1 MRIFWGGILSI
12 LLLPGC
18 QKFLAK
24 PANASDQQ
32 ARTVADFQA
41 IMDNNA
47 MIQNVTPGL
56 GPMYVD
62 DYMVSPAAQ
71 SALDAFSIGI
81 YTWQPSMLGS
91 NFLLSWSHPYTAI
104 NSCNEV
110 LAELPALAD
119 LDSADEAAR
128 QFVLG
133 QAYFLRAFAYYQLEE
148 TFGHPYRVDS
158 AAFDHGVPLRLS
170 ENVLPQVGRATVAAV
185 YEQIVADLGKAA
197 PLLPA
202 AVQTDNPNRACRAA
216 AYALLAKVWLTR
228 MDYAQAAANAGMS
241 LSLCNELI
249 DYNTV
254 DSTNPHPFP
263 QTGNSEVLFQC
274 TADNYPLQ
282 YMSTTLVDSNLYRM
296 YDPDDLRRPIFFLR
310 SSSGYRFK
318 GQYSGL
324 FYLFG
329 GIAVDEVYLIRAESR
344 ARNGDLT
351 GAMDDVNTLMAKR
364 WRAGRFTPFIAA
376 TRDAALRI
384 VLAEKRKE
392 TLFREVRFY
401 DLRRLNQDPAYADT
415 MSRAYGGSTYTL
427 LPGSPRYAFP
437 IPQQE
442 IDLDGEVQNPE

>member
-1 MRIFWGGILSI
+1 MIFGVFVLM
-12 LLLPGC
+12 LLVPGC

-47 MIQNVTPGL
+47 LTQNVTPGL

-62 DYMVSPAAQ
+62 DYMVSRTAQ
-71 SALDAFSIGI
+71 SALDVFSIGI
-81 YTWQPSMLGS
+81 YTWQPSLLGT

-110 LAELPALAD
+110 LTELPALTG
-119 LDSADEAAR
+119 LDSADESAR
-128 QFVLG
+128 RFVLG

-148 TFGHPYRVDS
+148 TFGQPYRPDS
-158 AAFDHGVPLRLS
+158 AAFDLGVPLRLS
-170 ENVLPQVGRATVAAV
+170 ENVLPQTPRATVAAV
-185 YEQIVADLGKAA
+185 YGQIVADLGKAA
-197 PLLPA
+197 PLLPTV
-202 AVQTDNPNRACRAA
+202 VQTDNPNRACRAA

-228 MDYAQAAANAGMS
+228 MDYGQAATNAGMS
-241 LSLCNELI
+241 LQLCNNLI
-249 DYNTV
+249 DYNTI

-263 QTGNSEVLFQC
+263 PTGNSEVLFQC
-274 TADNYPLQ
+274 TADNYPMQ
-282 YMSTTLVDSNLYRM
+282 YAGTTLVDSNLYKQ
-296 YDPDDLRRPIFFLR
+296 YDPDDLRRSIFFLK
-310 SSSGYRFK
+310 SSAGYRFK

-329 GIAVDEVYLIRAESR
+329 GIAVDEVFLVRAESR
-344 ARNGDLT
+344 ARIGDLA
-351 GAMDDVNTLMAKR
+351 GAMDDVNTLLAKR
-364 WRAGRFTPFIAA
+364 WRMGRFTPFMA
-376 TRDAALRI
+376 TTQGGALRI

-415 MSRAYGGSTYTL
+415 LSRVYGGSTYTL